1 MTSNLKNVPTLLV
14 LAAGMGSRYGGL
26 KQIDPVGPNGETLM
40 DYSLFDAHRAGFT
53 SVVFLIRKEMRKIF
67 EEKIGAKYD
76 GIMQVH
82 YAYQSLD
89 DLPEG
94 FCSSKKRE
102 KPWGTG
108 HAVWCARN
116 ILESTPFAV
125 INADDF
131 YGAGTFQV
139 LVDEITA
146 FSKIDFTLDQIRGS
160 LVGYNL
166 KDTLSDH
173 GTVSR
178 GICKI
183 DQGYLQSVEEYSNIG
198 MTSRGLQGT
207 DARGKLK
214 ALSGEET
221 VSMNVWAFSPTAF
234 LALERGL
241 TEFLDKH
248 HTSGTEEFY
257 LPTAVDEWIDSG
269 VGNFKTSMASCKW
282 MGITYPEDKQPVVT
296 AISALISKGMYPTK
310 LF

>member
-1 MTSNLKNVPTLLV
+1 MTSNSKNVPTLLV

-76 GIMQVH
+76 GIMQVQ

-89 DLPEG
+89 DLPG
-94 FCSSKKRE
+94 SFCSSEKRE

-116 ILESTPFAV
+116 ILESIPFAV

-131 YGAGTFQV
+131 YGADTFHA

-146 FSKIDFTLDQIRGS
+146 FSKIDFTQDQIRGS
-160 LVGYNL
+160 LVGYDL
-166 KDTLSDH
+166 RDTLSDH

-183 DQGYLQSVEEYSNIG
+183 DQGYLQSVKEYSNIG
-198 MTSRGLQGT
+198 ITNKGIQGT
-207 DARGKLK
+207 DACGKTK

-221 VSMNVWAFSPTAF
+221 VSMNVWAFSPAIF
-234 LALERGL
+234 QALERGL
-241 TEFLDKH
+241 TEFLEEH
-248 HTSGTEEFY
+248 HTSETEEFY
-257 LPTAVDEWIDSG
+257 LPSAVDEWIESG
-269 VGNFKTSMASCKW
+269 VAVFKTSKASCKW
-282 MGITYPEDKQPVVT
+282 MGVTFPEDKRVVVK
-296 AISALISKGMYPTK
+296 AISKLISRNMYPASM
-310 LF
+310 F